1 VWVVVTNAEPLR
13 VYLFDGGVLPFG
25 SLKDEGTAGKG
36 YTCSADG
43 GQEKGTCEAT
53 GKQGAGDELIVNLWR
68 NRGEAVIWSI
78 DDFRQHLAGSHNGS
92 STAFDSV
99 WAAIQMAIGLSLR
112 PDL

>member
-1 VWVVVTNAEPLR
+1 MTNAEPLR

-25 SLKDEGTAGKG
+25 SLKDEGATAGKG
-36 YTCSADG
+36 DTCSSYG

-92 STAFDSV
+92 SAAFDSV
-99 WAAIQMAIGLSLR
+99 WAAIQMAIGSSLR